1 VRNIRRELMGKLVID
16 GNCVYEIDEECIRRK
31 ENQEKGQ
38 REMDKR
44 RGRPASSEKESY
56 RRNWMGF

>member
-1 VRNIRRELMGKLVID
+1 MGKLVID

-44 RGRPASSEKESY
+44 RGRPASSGKESY
-56 RRNWMGF
+56 RTNWMGF

>member
-1 VRNIRRELMGKLVID
+1 MGKLVID

-44 RGRPASSEKESY
+44 RGRPASSEKESH